1 MPQITDSKHRNS
13 AQIRDSNRQQQIA
26 SCFMIWHT
34 GRELYRHLLKVL
46 SLLCYPVNASNV
58 FCYSVTHHHI
68 TDILV
73 YTITHNTYTIYYTM
87 RYILYTLY
95 IPYLH
100 TLLYTMLYHTVQY
113 IYILIRSDTTPS
125 HDLLLLHK
133 DIHIISVYAS
143 PSAMSYIIIYHTY
156 NRIQKQ
162 DRQHTADRH
171 ITEEHKKKRYI
182 STASV
187 LFTKYK
193 IDCFLCLT
201 ACRYDKLVIIFQG
214 F

>member
-100 TLLYTMLYHTVQY
+100 TLLYMIQY
-113 IYILIRSDTTPS
+113 SAYILIRSYTLMLPHHNHMICYYSIKTYTS
-125 HDLLLLHK
+125 YLYIRHLLPCL
-133 DIHIISVYAS
+133 I
-143 PSAMSYIIIYHTY
+143 
-156 NRIQKQ
+156 
-162 DRQHTADRH
+162 
-171 ITEEHKKKRYI
+171 
-182 STASV
+182 
-187 LFTKYK
+187 
-193 IDCFLCLT
+193 LCLS
-201 ACRYDKLVIIFQG
+201 YMQ
-214 F
+214 